1 MLSVSCA
8 FNDNYYTE
16 KRSSNTRKATTITCT
31 FVSKLRCNDKCSS
44 FEHNCFPQIYHRNY
58 MHNEDVYC
66 KFKTFKIWFDKYRLF
81 PPILAQVAI
90 SKRKP
95 ISIWFS
101 IIYHS
106 EFHLHDFTIVH
117 RCEDFFYCIGFSY
130 LVCSQNMIT
139 ILFLHFID
147 ARVRPSINHYV
158 VTMFRRFSPVRTACL
173 ASQILTLWHMP

>member
-117 RCEDFFYCIGFSY
+117 RYDSVFVKIFFISSGFP
-130 LVCSQNMIT
+130 I
-139 ILFLHFID
+139 
-147 ARVRPSINHYV
+147 
-158 VTMFRRFSPVRTACL
+158 
-173 ASQILTLWHMP
+173 